1 MTAGPNPVD
10 GSQSNMSGLDTLK
23 AKLAELRKPRGDGDK
38 ISGPKASGILVG
50 QRSVHVYAGKL
61 EEGLSGAASAK
72 EYPVEDGKLGAA
84 LNQLL
89 ERGEIGRN
97 VVIGLDP
104 TLDFLSTARS
114 DDGNQIQAQGQL
126 ADRLAGRLPGG
137 VASRENKAGTNKIK
151 LKSLLFFPRRIGLSV
166 LEGLK
171 SIGRNHVHL
180 LSTTHVIHALA
191 CKRKASPRKWK
202 VEIRVLVDE
211 PESVALLCFGG
222 VPVARQTVPTSGDA
236 KVAALSSVI
245 QRMAAAAQTELN
257 LGDLSGVILHCDA
270 ADLPVVHPCCA
281 SLNVPVLQAP
291 AIPMKR
297 AALAAM
303 LCNAPRRGRGA
314 PLELASVLSID
325 GERPGFPLKQFIP
338 AAAALVISSGYLYST
353 GSNVLAEV
361 AAMEESI
368 ESLVVEREISRDGI
382 VDLRDGMGIEVGVAE
397 AFLVQ
402 RVYWGPLLLELMEA
416 TPEGCF
422 LTEIEGRYPYKFEPT
437 LVGDEGEE
445 GEVKT
450 FGAQSVR
457 RLKLGA
463 FLPSYDGYLGDE
475 RERIG
480 AALEGSELISS
491 AFPELTNGSISTQEE
506 NGEERFL
513 FTIEARSP
521 GGRGH

>member
-1 MTAGPNPVD
+1 
-10 GSQSNMSGLDTLK
+10 MSGLDTLK
-23 AKLAELRKPRGDGDK
+23 AKLAELRKPKGDGETLF
-38 ISGPKASGILVG
+38 GPKASGILVG

-61 EEGLSGAASAK
+61 EDGLSGAAAVK

-84 LNQLL
+84 LKQLL

-171 SIGRNHVHL
+171 SIGRSNVHM

-191 CKRKASPRKWK
+191 RKRKASPRKWK

-222 VPVARQTVPTSGDA
+222 VPVARQTVPSSGEA

-257 LGDLSGVILHCDA
+257 LGDLNGVILHCDA
-270 ADLPVVHPCCA
+270 ADLPVVQPCCA
-281 SLNVPVLQAP
+281 GLNVPVLQAP

-303 LCNAPRRGRGA
+303 PCNAPRRGRGA
-314 PLELASVLSID
+314 PLELASVLSIE
-325 GERPGFPLKQFIP
+325 GERPNFPLKQFVP
-338 AAAALVISSGYLYST
+338 AAAALVLGSGYLYAT
-353 GSNVLAEV
+353 GSAVLAEV
-361 AAMEESI
+361 ASMEESI
-368 ESLVVEREISRDGI
+368 ESLIVEREITRDDI

-402 RVYWGPLLLELMEA
+402 RVYWGQVLLELMEA
-416 TPEGCF
+416 TPDGCF
-422 LTEIEGRYPYKFEPT
+422 LNEMSGMYPYKFNPK
-437 LVGDEGEE
+437 LVGDEAKEGEE
-445 GEVKT
+445 SEPLGT
-450 FGAQSVR
+450 QAVR
-457 RLKLGA
+457 NLKLSI
-463 FLPSYDGYLGDE
+463 FLPSHDGYLGEE
-475 RERIG
+475 RQQFTN
-480 AALEGSELISS
+480 ALKNSELIHS
-491 AFPELTNGSISTQEE
+491 AFPELANGSHANQEE
-506 NGEERFL
+506 NGEPRFL
-513 FTIEARSP
+513 FSIEARSP
-521 GGRGH
+521 GGGGH